1 MATKAGTMTAERRS
15 AFWLRGGAALVIAT
29 LAVAALVMAVMAL
42 RSSAPTR
49 SVQGAAVNS
58 AVYER
63 SQPVTGTGP
72 GLVQLTDHLAYE
84 RSQPV
89 TGTGPG
95 LTHISD
101 NP

>member
-1 MATKAGTMTAERRS
+1 MATKAGTITAGRRS
-15 AFWLRGGAALVIAT
+15 ASWLRGWATLVIAALV
-29 LAVAALVMAVMAL
+29 VAALVMAVMAL

-72 GLVQLTDHLAYE
+72 GLTHL
-84 RSQPV
+84 
-89 TGTGPG
+89 
-95 LTHISD
+95 SD